1 MYNRF
6 PIYPKGGFVMTIY
19 PIALYVG
26 CKKCPTFLLL
36 CPLSN
41 LLGDQKVVSTTM
53 VVEVEDSYQKY
64 AEEELKKINKKRQ
77 KINIEGINRLLY
89 LVKLLIKPYLQLC
102 CLAT

>member
-1 MYNRF
+1 
-6 PIYPKGGFVMTIY
+6 MTIC

-26 CKKCPTFLLL
+26 CKKCPAFLLL

-64 AEEELKKINKKRQ
+64 AEEELKKNKQEEPKSKYRA
-77 KINIEGINRLLY
+77 K
-89 LVKLLIKPYLQLC
+89 
-102 CLAT
+102 

>member
-6 PIYPKGGFVMTIY
+6 SIYPKGGFVMTIC

-26 CKKCPTFLLL
+26 CKKCPAFLLI

-53 VVEVEDSYQKY
+53 VVEVEFEDSYQKY
-64 AEEELKKINKKRQ
+64 AEEELKKNKQEEPKNKYRS
-77 KINIEGINRLLY
+77 K
-89 LVKLLIKPYLQLC
+89 
-102 CLAT
+102 

>member
-6 PIYPKGGFVMTIY
+6 SIYPKGGFVMTIC

-26 CKKCPTFLLL
+26 CKKCPAFLLL

-64 AEEELKKINKKRQ
+64 SEEELKKNKQEEPKNKYRS
-77 KINIEGINRLLY
+77 K
-89 LVKLLIKPYLQLC
+89 
-102 CLAT
+102 

>member
-1 MYNRF
+1 
-6 PIYPKGGFVMTIY
+6 MTIC

-26 CKKCPTFLLL
+26 CKKCPAFLLL

-64 AEEELKKINKKRQ
+64 AEEELKKTKQEEPKNKYRSK
-77 KINIEGINRLLY
+77 
-89 LVKLLIKPYLQLC
+89 
-102 CLAT
+102 

>member
-1 MYNRF
+1 
-6 PIYPKGGFVMTIY
+6 MTIC

-26 CKKCPTFLLL
+26 CKKSPTFLLL

-64 AEEELKKINKKRQ
+64 SEEELKKNKQEEPKNKYRS
-77 KINIEGINRLLY
+77 K
-89 LVKLLIKPYLQLC
+89 
-102 CLAT
+102 

>member
-1 MYNRF
+1 
-6 PIYPKGGFVMTIY
+6 MTIC

-64 AEEELKKINKKRQ
+64 AEEELKENKQEEAKNKYRR
-77 KINIEGINRLLY
+77 N
-89 LVKLLIKPYLQLC
+89 
-102 CLAT
+102 

>member
-1 MYNRF
+1 
-6 PIYPKGGFVMTIY
+6 MTIC
-19 PIALYVG
+19 PIALYVD

-64 AEEELKKINKKRQ
+64 AEEELKKNKQ
-77 KINIEGINRLLY
+77 EEAE
-89 LVKLLIKPYLQLC
+89 KLIPKESIGFYI
-102 CLAT
+102 

>member
-1 MYNRF
+1 
-6 PIYPKGGFVMTIY
+6 MTIC

-64 AEEELKKINKKRQ
+64 SEEELKKNKQEEPKNKYRS
-77 KINIEGINRLLY
+77 K
-89 LVKLLIKPYLQLC
+89 
-102 CLAT
+102 

>member
-1 MYNRF
+1 M
-6 PIYPKGGFVMTIY
+6 IIY

-64 AEEELKKINKKRQ
+64 AEEELKKNKQ
-77 KINIEGINRLLY
+77 EEAE
-89 LVKLLIKPYLQLC
+89 KLIPKESIGFYI
-102 CLAT
+102 

>member
-1 MYNRF
+1 
-6 PIYPKGGFVMTIY
+6 MTIC

-26 CKKCPTFLLL
+26 CKKCPAFLLL

-64 AEEELKKINKKRQ
+64 AEEELKKTNKKIQ
-77 KINIEGINRLLY
+77 KINIGRS
-89 LVKLLIKPYLQLC
+89 KLFLPLKKSFKDQIYII
-102 CLAT
+102 A

>member
-1 MYNRF
+1 
-6 PIYPKGGFVMTIY
+6 MTIC

-26 CKKCPTFLLL
+26 CKKCPAFLLL

-64 AEEELKKINKKRQ
+64 SEEELKKNKQEEPKNKYRS
-77 KINIEGINRLLY
+77 K
-89 LVKLLIKPYLQLC
+89 
-102 CLAT
+102 

>member
-1 MYNRF
+1 
-6 PIYPKGGFVMTIY
+6 MTIC

-64 AEEELKKINKKRQ
+64 AEEELKKNKQEEAKNKYRMNQ
-77 KINIEGINRLLY
+77 SAFIFS
-89 LVKLLIKPYLQLC
+89 
-102 CLAT
+102 

>member
-6 PIYPKGGFVMTIY
+6 SIYPKGGIVMTIC

-26 CKKCPTFLLL
+26 CKKSPTFLLL

-53 VVEVEDSYQKY
+53 VVEVEVEDSYQKY
-64 AEEELKKINKKRQ
+64 AEEELKKNKQEEAKNKYRR
-77 KINIEGINRLLY
+77 N
-89 LVKLLIKPYLQLC
+89 
-102 CLAT
+102 

>member
-6 PIYPKGGFVMTIY
+6 SIYPKGGIVMTIC

-26 CKKCPTFLLL
+26 CKKSPTFLLL

-64 AEEELKKINKKRQ
+64 AEEELKKNKQEEAKNKYRR
-77 KINIEGINRLLY
+77 N
-89 LVKLLIKPYLQLC
+89 
-102 CLAT
+102 

>member
-1 MYNRF
+1 
-6 PIYPKGGFVMTIY
+6 MTIC

-26 CKKCPTFLLL
+26 CKKCPAFLLL

-64 AEEELKKINKKRQ
+64 AEEELKKIN
-77 KINIEGINRLLY
+77 IPHS
-89 LVKLLIKPYLQLC
+89 KPI
-102 CLAT
+102 AN

>member
-1 MYNRF
+1 
-6 PIYPKGGFVMTIY
+6 MTIC

-26 CKKCPTFLLL
+26 CKKCPAFLLL

-64 AEEELKKINKKRQ
+64 SEEKLKKNKQEEPKNKYRS
-77 KINIEGINRLLY
+77 K
-89 LVKLLIKPYLQLC
+89 
-102 CLAT
+102 

>member
-6 PIYPKGGFVMTIY
+6 SIYPKGGFVMTIC

-26 CKKCPTFLLL
+26 CKKCPAFLLL

-64 AEEELKKINKKRQ
+64 AEEELKKNKQEELKNKYRS
-77 KINIEGINRLLY
+77 K
-89 LVKLLIKPYLQLC
+89 
-102 CLAT
+102 

>member
-1 MYNRF
+1 MYNLF
-6 PIYPKGGFVMTIY
+6 SIYPKGGFVMTIC

-26 CKKCPTFLLL
+26 CKKCPAFLLL

-64 AEEELKKINKKRQ
+64 VEEKLLKKKQEEAKNKYRRNQ
-77 KINIEGINRLLY
+77 SAFIFS
-89 LVKLLIKPYLQLC
+89 
-102 CLAT
+102 

>member
-1 MYNRF
+1 
-6 PIYPKGGFVMTIY
+6 MTIC

-26 CKKCPTFLLL
+26 CKKCPSFLLL

-64 AEEELKKINKKRQ
+64 AEEELKKNKYTPQQTHSELKVDL
-77 KINIEGINRLLY
+77 K
-89 LVKLLIKPYLQLC
+89 
-102 CLAT
+102 

>member
-1 MYNRF
+1 
-6 PIYPKGGFVMTIY
+6 MTIC

-64 AEEELKKINKKRQ
+64 AEEELKKNKQ
-77 KINIEGINRLLY
+77 EEAE
-89 LVKLLIKPYLQLC
+89 KLIPKESIGFYI
-102 CLAT
+102 

>member
-1 MYNRF
+1 
-6 PIYPKGGFVMTIY
+6 MTIC

-64 AEEELKKINKKRQ
+64 AEEELKK
-77 KINIEGINRLLY
+77 
-89 LVKLLIKPYLQLC
+89 
-102 CLAT
+102 

>member
-1 MYNRF
+1 
-6 PIYPKGGFVMTIY
+6 MTIC

-26 CKKCPTFLLL
+26 CKKCPAFLLL

-64 AEEELKKINKKRQ
+64 AEEELKKNKQEELKNKYRS
-77 KINIEGINRLLY
+77 K
-89 LVKLLIKPYLQLC
+89 
-102 CLAT
+102 

>member
-1 MYNRF
+1 
-6 PIYPKGGFVMTIY
+6 MTIC

-64 AEEELKKINKKRQ
+64 AEEELKKNKQEETKNTYRMNQ
-77 KINIEGINRLLY
+77 SAFIFS
-89 LVKLLIKPYLQLC
+89 
-102 CLAT
+102 